1 MPGPPSARFAGRL
14 LASGFCALLAS
25 SGPCSPMAAEVI
37 DRIAITV
44 ANQVITASQ
53 IDEEVR
59 VTAFLN
65 NEKLDLSPAE
75 KKKAAVRL
83 IDQAL
88 IKREMDLSRYPLP
101 ALTDADGTLKD
112 LKTHYSNPAAFE
124 QSLHDYGITETQLQQ
139 HLWLQL
145 TVLRFVDYRFRPG
158 IQVPDSDIEAYYQ
171 QQLRKWK
178 EQDVQPIP
186 SLSDERAQIEEI
198 LTQQQIDDSLD
209 HWLSETRNQVPVRFL
224 DEALK

>member
-1 MPGPPSARFAGRL
+1 MRRPPRARFRRWL
-14 LASGFCALLAS
+14 LAAGFCAL
-25 SGPCSPMAAEVI
+25 AAADVI

-44 ANQVITASQ
+44 ANQVITESQ
-53 IDEEVR
+53 IDEELR

-65 NEKLDLSPAE
+65 SEKLDLSPGE
-75 KKKAAVRL
+75 NKKAAARL

-101 ALTDADGTLKD
+101 ALSEADGALKD
-112 LKTHYSNPAAFE
+112 FKTHYSNPAGFPQA
-124 QSLHDYGITETQLQQ
+124 LHDYGITEAELQQ
-139 HLWLQL
+139 HLWWQL

-158 IQVPDSDIEAYYQ
+158 IQVPDADIEAYYQ

-178 EQDVQPIP
+178 EQGVQPAP
-186 SLSDERAQIEEI
+186 SLSDERTQIEEI

-209 HWLSETRNQVPVRFL
+209 HWLVETRNQVAVRFL

>member
-1 MPGPPSARFAGRL
+1 MPGPLRARPPRWL
-14 LASGFCALLAS
+14 LALAFCALL
-25 SGPCSPMAAEVI
+25 AAEVI

-53 IDEEVR
+53 VDEEVR

-65 NEKLDLSPAE
+65 NEKLDLSPGE

-101 ALTDADGTLKD
+101 ALSDADGALKD
-112 LKTHYSNPAAFE
+112 VKTHYSNPAGFE
-124 QSLHDYGITETQLQQ
+124 PALNDFGITEAQLQQ
-139 HLWLQL
+139 HLWWQL

-158 IQVPDSDIEAYYQ
+158 IQVPDSDVEAYYQ

-178 EQDVQPIP
+178 EQGVQPAP
-186 SLSDERAQIEEI
+186 SLADERAQIEEI

-209 HWLSETRNQVPVRFL
+209 RWLAETRNQVPVRFL

>member
-1 MPGPPSARFAGRL
+1 MRRRPRRFFHWL
-14 LASGFCALLAS
+14 LASGFCAL
-25 SGPCSPMAAEVI
+25 AAADVI

-65 NEKLDLSPAE
+65 NEKLDLSPGE
-75 KKKAAVRL
+75 MKKAAARL

-101 ALTDADGTLKD
+101 ALSEADGALKD
-112 LKTHYSNPAAFE
+112 FKIHYSNPGGFPQALRE
-124 QSLHDYGITETQLQQ
+124 YGITEAELQQ
-139 HLWLQL
+139 HLWWQL

-158 IQVPDSDIEAYYQ
+158 IQVPDDDIEAYYQ

-178 EQDVQPIP
+178 EQGVQPAP
-186 SLSDERAQIEEI
+186 SLSDERTQIEEI

-209 HWLSETRNQVPVRFL
+209 HWLVESRNQVPVRYL